1 MWRAQAHDRLPF
13 IDRAH
18 NGIRTLSGQSQ
29 ILLDPLLHFPGIHAA
44 QHPQLMYRGNVHMK
58 DLRQTAHFQRL
69 VLQDRPQQFMD
80 RHSAMLLSP
89 DIDADPHD
97 IRRLLHQRSPQ
108 RRADLDQR
116 QTERLRQVRADRNTG
131 HFRIRKEGAGHAGL
145 LSRKRQTA
153 FYPLPDRILHAAGPG
168 RKIQDVAFMGSQYRG
183 APQLRAQHLQRGPHR
198 LLVVRR

>member
-1 MWRAQAHDRLPF
+1 MRRAQAHDRLSF

-29 ILLDPLLHFPGIHAA
+29 ILLDPLLHFPGIRAA
-44 QHPQLMYRGNVHMK
+44 QHPQLMNRGNVHMK

-89 DIDADPHD
+89 DIDADSHD
-97 IRRLLHQRSPQ
+97 IRRLLHQRSSQ

-116 QTERLRQVRADRNTG
+116 QTERLRQ
-131 HFRIRKEGAGHAGL
+131 I
-145 LSRKRQTA
+145 
-153 FYPLPDRILHAAGPG
+153 
-168 RKIQDVAFMGSQYRG
+168 
-183 APQLRAQHLQRGPHR
+183 
-198 LLVVRR
+198 